1 TTLRTPKRPNALT
14 IFDLTTDT
22 KNAGNIGEIGLV
34 DGRYVQIDFDNARGG
49 SWDYQ
54 HYPVHIG
61 FDEEKIL
68 ALREMVDSRPTLS
81 TISRENALDGR
92 DPYIS
97 FRTDNAAGLDRLIG
111 GILAQDWETIAP
123 SLSSDKRTL
132 QTFSIVDRDPSKLVR
147 PNGAKIVFPNTG
159 YSNAIGM
166 GIYSVLFSRFSS
178 DLTLTNKLRIR
189 FANDN
194 GPQIPDA
201 RRVSFTD
208 PQTGFRYDA
217 SRFGVERIQGRDVE
231 TGIAS
236 RMLQRANELVSA
248 AYQVKEVDGAPVLD
262 GFGQP
267 ELTLVNGAPVV
278 KAPDQAAALR
288 RYIGLLDGIR
298 QVGLILGDGPLGN

>member
-1 TTLRTPKRPNALT
+1 
-14 IFDLTTDT
+14 
-22 KNAGNIGEIGLV
+22 
-34 DGRYVQIDFDNARGG
+34 
-49 SWDYQ
+49 
-54 HYPVHIG
+54 
-61 FDEEKIL
+61 
-68 ALREMVDSRPTLS
+68 MVDSRPTLS

-166 GIYSVLFSRFSS
+166 GIYAVLFSRFSS

-217 SRFGVERIQGRDVE
+217 NRFGVERIQGRDVE